1 MRMPGRATQSGYT
14 IWQWLI
20 ILVVLG
26 LLLNTAAAIGPVYIS
41 NFQVRESIKA
51 MQGEPELASKAI
63 NEIRLVVERRFDV
76 NRIEAI
82 QAVCRN
88 KEMPCIKIEKSKN
101 TLLIDANYEARVH
114 LLGNV
119 DAVVM
124 FKDNLVEI
132 PIPGGS

>member
-1 MRMPGRATQSGYT
+1 MRMPGRATQSGYSV
-14 IWQWLI
+14 WQWLI
-20 ILVVLG
+20 ILVVVG
-26 LLLNTAAAIGPVYIS
+26 LFLKTAAAIGPVYIS

-51 MQGEPELASKAI
+51 MQNEPELASKAI

-76 NRIEAI
+76 NRIEVI
-82 QAVCRN
+82 QAVCRDKN
-88 KEMPCIKIEKSKN
+88 RPCIKIEKSK
-101 TLLIDANYEARVH
+101 TALVIDANYEARVH

-124 FKDNLVEI
+124 FKDNLVEL